1 CTVTPPPHLYH
12 LYLHDAL
19 PISAID
25 HDLGAAVYGSD
36 DLRQHM
42 HGAAPMIELT
52 AAMVGDVDPID
63 AVIDRDMGVLRGRDA
78 LDDQRQLELVLD
90 QLDGVPAQRL
100 LVVAARS
107 EEH

>member
-1 CTVTPPPHLYH
+1 QAKRADHLILQELQHAHNAVLAGGSQRPALQPPDPDQVSAAGDRL
-12 LYLHDAL
+12 DDVGAAAEA
-19 PISAID
+19 AID

-63 AVIDRDMGVLRGRDA
+63 AVID
-78 LDDQRQLELVLD
+78 
-90 QLDGVPAQRL
+90 
-100 LVVAARS
+100 
-107 EEH
+107 